1 MKERLTREEIERRLA
16 ALREAHEALDEQV
29 DRLESEGGADDL
41 ELKRLKKQTL
51 AIKDRIAILERMLQ
65 SMPA

>member
-29 DRLESEGGADDL
+29 DRLEWEGGADEL
-41 ELKRLKKQTL
+41 ELKRLKKQKL

-65 SMPA
+65 SLPA

>member
-1 MKERLTREEIERRLA
+1 MKERLSREEIERRLA

-29 DRLESEGGADDL
+29 DRLEWEGGVDEL
-41 ELKRLKKQTL
+41 ELKRLKKQKL

-65 SMPA
+65 SLPA

>member
-29 DRLESEGGADDL
+29 DRLEWEGGADEL
-41 ELKRLKKQTL
+41 ELKRLKKQKL

>member
-29 DRLESEGGADDL
+29 DRLEWEGGADDL
-41 ELKRLKKQTL
+41 ELKRLKKQKL